1 MLLITFVNKLINSLK
16 SKQSPKI
23 KFFYNKLIL
32 QLLQVLKNKNYL
44 EYKIIDKR
52 SYPSPLME
60 IDIIKTKIKNLTFIS
75 KPSIKRTTSYRDLMK
90 LPFECI
96 LSTDKG
102 LMTKKEAINN
112 KVGGTVLIKV
122 HLKN

>member
-32 QLLQVLKNKNYL
+32 QLLQVLENKNYL
-44 EYKIIDKR
+44 KYKIIDKR

-60 IDIIKTKIKNLTFIS
+60 IDIITTKIKNLTFIS
-75 KPSIKRTTSYRDLMK
+75 TKR
-90 LPFECI
+90 
-96 LSTDKG
+96 
-102 LMTKKEAINN
+102 
-112 KVGGTVLIKV
+112 
-122 HLKN
+122 